1 MALSMYRD
9 SPEFGHVNVHG
20 QGHIRPCPCSTS
32 SNRIIRSTTSNKG
45 PVPYEIH
52 TTAKQIDRVAEN
64 RQRPEETVNFRAGHR
79 LAILTINS
87 ETKG

>member
-9 SPEFGHVNVHG
+9 SPEFRHVNVHG
-20 QGHIRPCPCSTS
+20 QGHIRPCPHSTS

-52 TTAKQIDRVAEN
+52 TIAKQIDRFAEN
-64 RQRPEETVNFRAGHR
+64 RQRLEESVNIIGGHK
-79 LAILTINS
+79 LAMLTINS